1 MKTKSNTFRDMITE
15 LRERHRLMSLSL
27 LEDIKVFGKDFY
39 GKRFVFKNP
48 RVKNRTYKILGLEYK
63 NFSLLPVNSRKR
75 KSTGFIGIKNNASF
89 FGYALYDVQLDFV
102 KMQHDGYDS
111 ELIKIERT
119 LHSEFSNKT
128 RAMML
133 GCEIDMVAEKIL
145 DADADFFLASKGC
158 NVKDLKTSSSLHQG
172 KIKGLRYNPCLN
184 EIDVT
189 IESKYQGTQYISNC
203 NHILNIWN

>member
-27 LEDIKVFGKDFY
+27 LEEIKVFGKVFY
-39 GKRFVFKNP
+39 GKRFLFKNP
-48 RVKNRTYKILGLEYK
+48 IVKNRTYKILGLEYK

-75 KSTGFIGIKNNASF
+75 KSTVFIGIKNNASF

-102 KMQHDGYDS
+102 KLQHDGYDS
-111 ELIKIERT
+111 ELLKIERKIHT
-119 LHSEFSNKT
+119 KFSNKT
-128 RAMML
+128 RSMIL
-133 GCEIDMVAEKIL
+133 GCEVDMVAENIL
-145 DADADFFLASKGC
+145 DADADFFLASSGY

-184 EIDVT
+184 EIDVI
-189 IESKYQGTQYISNC
+189 IESKFQGTQYISNC
-203 NHILNIWN
+203 NHILNIWT